1 MAIYLSNRDGQ
12 GALPSLTNEE
22 GHFRFQTKTWAG
34 NILRGSGN
42 ELAVTQNSPLGMSV
56 LIGTGDFKI
65 DTSGY
70 AYTGWLD
77 AAQAVTIT
85 TANPSNPRIDAIVLY
100 VDKSQNTNNTSN
112 NPGIVK
118 AVAVAGTP
126 AGSPVAPDNTAITTA
141 IGAANPYIR
150 LANVAVGTGV
160 TQITNANITSTR
172 VFASVAANSVTSTSL
187 AANSVTTTAVTDANV
202 TISKLNGGSTAGVLT
217 TDASGVVSILGN
229 YSTSEA
235 STNTTWVDGKTIYKR
250 TFTGTITIANNT
262 ISDITLIASG
272 IDKVISGEGWWAGDT
287 RKILVGTTWFGASMV
302 SYAGSHISVD
312 SSNALKFRS
321 QINASRTSEPY
332 EVTVFYTKV

>member
-235 STNTTWVDGKTIYKR
+235 STNTTWINGKTIYKKTVAFGALPNNTGKSVAHGITTIERVMRIETEAYEAAGPYYYNFGHINTTALANGIAMYVDGTNVVITTGINR
-250 TFTGTITIANNT
+250 TGITANITI
-262 ISDITLIASG
+262 
-272 IDKVISGEGWWAGDT
+272 
-287 RKILVGTTWFGASMV
+287 
-302 SYAGSHISVD
+302 Y
-312 SSNALKFRS
+312 
-321 QINASRTSEPY
+321 
-332 EVTVFYTKV
+332 YTKV